1 MVGVYSMNE
10 EEEHKAVQQFKL
22 QLNGVFE
29 PFNLYGL
36 GLQIPFAKEI
46 ITELALQLH
55 KRLNGIDHP
64 IDFTH
69 AIGKYNQRKKR
80 KTL

>member
-1 MVGVYSMNE
+1 MNE
-10 EEEHKAVQQFKL
+10 EEKHKAVQQFKL

-36 GLQIPFAKEI
+36 GHEIPYATEI

-55 KRLNGIDHP
+55 KRLNGASHP
-64 IDFTH
+64 IDYKWAKENH
-69 AIGKYNQRKKR
+69 KRRVKEKRKK
-80 KTL
+80 

>member
-1 MVGVYSMNE
+1 MNE
-10 EEEHKAVQQFKL
+10 AISEEEKHKAVAQWKL
-22 QLNGVFE
+22 QLNGALE
-29 PFNLYGL
+29 AFNLYGL
-36 GLQIPFAKEI
+36 GLHIPYVKEI

-64 IDFTH
+64 IDLKH

-80 KTL
+80 KK